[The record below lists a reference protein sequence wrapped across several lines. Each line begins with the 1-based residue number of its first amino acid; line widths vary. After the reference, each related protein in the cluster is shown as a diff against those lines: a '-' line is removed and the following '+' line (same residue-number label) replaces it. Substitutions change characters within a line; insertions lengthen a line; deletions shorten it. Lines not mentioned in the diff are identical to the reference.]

1 MLVGNSLLCIGDF
14 RCRFLGKVVE
24 ERDGRLYVPDV
35 LYGDGATIIAFAH
48 LALEAAAVGVYE
60 YAREGVAPVE
70 RALAADE
77 LQHHP
82 AAFELHLLYAELLCL
97 VAQGDGAYELFAFVG
112 HLVAEAVAHPVA
124 ESCQVGL
131 AGYGVE
137 LAVEQYALV
146 AVGDIGGGEQQFEVA
161 LYEALAHIQAVAAV
175 VFFGQYVGKL
185 LALEF
190 LDCLGN
196 NLLDTTK
203 CDEAYYSYN
212 EKQFL
217 VSSEANVD
225 SLERIS
231 AARILLMKIYY
242 Q

>member
-1 MLVGNSLLCIGDF
+1 M
-14 RCRFLGKVVE
+14 
-24 ERDGRLYVPDV
+24 
-35 LYGDGATIIAFAH
+35 
-48 LALEAAAVGVYE
+48 
-60 YAREGVAPVE
+60 
-70 RALAADE
+70 
-77 LQHHP
+77 
-82 AAFELHLLYAELLCL
+82 
-97 VAQGDGAYELFAFVG
+97 AQGDGAYELFAFVG
-112 HLVAEAVAHPVA
+112 HVVAEAVAHPVA

-146 AVGDIGGGEQQFEVA
+146 AVGHIGGGEQQLEVA
-161 LYEALAHIQAVAAV
+161 LYEALAHIQTVAAV
-175 VFFGQYVGKL
+175 VLFGQYVGKL

-203 CDEAYYSYN
+203 CDEAYYGYN